1 MHKANPFQWQPNSK
15 TALTTALEV
24 DQHHCSRRLSD
35 VRKNTVPIGK
45 LSFSHQNTPT
55 LLLFYD
61 IETTGLSTMECAM
74 TQLAVQCVLRSNR
87 HCTAPPTYTVLSQ
100 HCSYVHTDEV
110 VSNFITSLTGITQDD
125 VEHAPPF
132 AQLAQ
137 ALHETIQSHCRTHN
151 VQHCFWIA
159 HNGFRFDQPI
169 LSRYLQQ
176 LRTSSQCLQSVG
188 DTVRFWCVD
197 TYKLSQVYDYAT
209 HHPTHPPPPNH
220 KLPTLY
226 TFFTTLTDTNT
237 TTHQGTPIQSFHRA
251 DADVEAMKC
260 VFQAMEANQPDVLFD
275 CVSYD
280 TYFMD
285 KMSPQRMVNK
295 VCFDALQGVH
305 GQTIQWTE
313 QQRAVLGA
321 PFDQHM
327 CIVAGAGCAK
337 TTTLLGRILCLLRSG
352 VPPQRITLVTFS
364 KDATEDMVERLT
376 QWVGTEVPIVTGTF
390 DALARRYLKDNDEV
404 AFDACQD
411 VGDYKHAFL
420 HFLHTS
426 RSPQRQS
433 VLSGVDYL
441 LVDEYQDIN
450 STYHDIIQAF
460 ARHGTRITA
469 VGDDAQNI
477 YTWNGSDIQYI
488 LEFGATFHTNT
499 NDTNVPVHTY
509 YLTHNFRSTPEIIRL
524 ANASIARNTHQLSK
538 TIEATHPSKAVPV
551 TVHVHT
557 SWAQEAQAVMPLLQ
571 TALSAGQTVAIL
583 CRNCT
588 NNGPLYFYESQCIAH
603 NIPCTLLERY
613 RDHRNQRRTDSVTL
627 CTIHK
632 SKGLEWDVVVVV
644 GCTEGHFP
652 SLPSSTHSSTDTH
665 EKEND
670 VDEERRLFYVATT
683 RAKTQLVFTVSH
695 NVNATNRMQIPI
707 SRFLVEVPRSLFV
720 WAGSI
725 PPNALAQPDV
735 HTAEPT
741 QQCVSL
747 EKALSQLSQ
756 HQWQALRQ
764 ALRTTLD
771 GITCESVQVHSAV
784 KVPAWVEHQHAHEDI
799 ERWCVHVLA
808 RMHNIPILDAFDRL
822 ETTLMVSRKEYN
834 VYMLYKNTFDR
845 LCNNTDTCAENIATA
860 DLCVFHRL
868 YQRCVEKAEACGV
881 AVSEVQISPRTN
893 LPSAIRQRLVTSYK
907 TYTDATKEWSDVLW
921 EAFEVSWLVALERG
935 RMRMVHQHILGGQD
949 ALAECQPLV
958 DKMEEACGGRL
969 AYMRDA
975 RSVRVLTTCVADG
988 GVSVDAPLLVE
999 RAGGGAKSGDKGG
1012 AESKW
1017 VLFNVSMAER
1027 TQTTSHECVRWMM
1040 EAVVCRQSGVCV
1052 QAVHTYYPHKGVLN
1066 VVDLTSMQSTEQST
1080 DVWALWQQL
1089 RTTGETIVVPNPT
1102 PVDAEVVVVDTESW
1116 ESCVVDDVYR

>member
-1 MHKANPFQWQPNSK
+1 MHPFQWRPNAK
-15 TALTTALEV
+15 TTLTTALEV

-35 VRKNTVPIGK
+35 VRKNTVPMGT
-45 LSFSHQNTPT
+45 LSFSHQNTPV

-61 IETTGLSTMECAM
+61 IETTGLSTMECGM
-74 TQLAVQCVLRSNR
+74 TQLAVQCVLRTNSV
-87 HCTAPPTYTVLSQ
+87 PPTYTALSQ

-110 VSNFITSLTGITQDD
+110 LSNFITSLTGITQDD
-125 VEHAPPF
+125 VAHAPPF

-137 ALHETIQSHCRTHN
+137 ALHEAIHTHCHN
-151 VQHCFWIA
+151 HGVQHCFWIA

-169 LSRYLQQ
+169 LSRYLQR

-197 TYKLSQVYDYAT
+197 TYKLSQAYDYAT
-209 HHPTHPPPPNH
+209 HHPTHPPPTNH

-226 TFFTTLTDTNT
+226 TFFTNLPNT
-237 TTHQGTPIQSFHRA
+237 THYGAPVESFHRA
-251 DADVEAMKC
+251 DADVEAMRC

-275 CVSYD
+275 GVSYD

-285 KMSPQRMVNK
+285 TMSPQRMVNN

-305 GQTIQWTE
+305 GQTIRWTE

-321 PFDQHM
+321 SFDQHL

-390 DALARRYLKDNDEV
+390 DALARRYLKENDEV

-488 LEFGATFHTNT
+488 LEFGATFHADI
-499 NDTNVPVHTY
+499 NDPRVPVHTY

-524 ANASIARNTHQLSK
+524 ANASIARNSQQLFK
-538 TIEATHPSKAVPV
+538 TIEATHPSQAMPV
-551 TVHVHT
+551 VVHAHA
-557 SWAQEAQAVMPLLQ
+557 SWAQEAQAVLPLLQ
-571 TALSAGQTVAIL
+571 TALDGGQTVAIL

-588 NNGPLYFYESQCIAH
+588 NNGPLYFYESECIAH

-613 RDHRNQRRTDSVTL
+613 RDHRNRRRTDSVTL

-652 SLPSSTHSSTDTH
+652 SSTPSSPSST
-665 EKEND
+665 E
-670 VDEERRLFYVATT
+670 EERRLFYVATT

-695 NVNATNRMQIPI
+695 NVNTRNRMQIPI
-707 SRFLVEVPRSLFV
+707 SRFLVEVPRSLFA
-720 WAGSI
+720 WAGSVA
-725 PPNALAQPDV
+725 PNAFAQPDV
-735 HTAEPT
+735 DTVEPT

-756 HQWQALRQ
+756 PQWQV
-764 ALRTTLD
+764 LRTTLD
-771 GITCESVQVHSAV
+771 NITCQSVQVHSAV
-784 KVPAWVEHQHAHEDI
+784 EVPAWVEHQHAHEDI

-808 RMHNIPILDAFDRL
+808 RMHRIPTVDAFDYL

-845 LCNNTDTCAENIATA
+845 LCNSTETCAENIATA

-868 YQRCVEKAEACGV
+868 YQRCVGKAEECGV
-881 AVSEVQISPRTN
+881 AVGEVRMSPRTN
-893 LPSAIRQRLVTSYK
+893 LPSAIRQRLVASYK
-907 TYTDATKEWSDVLW
+907 TYTDTTNEWCDVLW
-921 EAFEVSWLVALERG
+921 EAFEVSWLVALEHG
-935 RMRMVHQHILGGQD
+935 RMRRVHQHILGGQD

-958 DKMEEACGGRL
+958 DKMKEAYEGSL
-969 AYMRDA
+969 AYFSEA

-988 GVSVDAPLLVE
+988 VSVDAPLLVE
-999 RAGGGAKSGDKGG
+999 QAEGG
-1012 AESKW
+1012 W
-1017 VLFNVSMAER
+1017 VLFSVSLAER
-1027 TQTTSHECVRWMM
+1027 TRATSHECVRWLM
-1040 EAVVCRQSGVCV
+1040 EAVVCQQSGVCV

-1066 VVDLTSMQSTEQST
+1066 VIDLTPKQSTQPSM

-1089 RTTGETIVVPNPT
+1089 RTTGETIVPNRPA
-1102 PVDAEVVVVDTESW
+1102 VDTEAMVVDTESW
-1116 ESCVVDDVYR
+1116 ESCVVEDVYR